1 MDMDIDI
8 RIDFGNSIDKDMV
21 MKITF

>member
-1 MDMDIDI
+1 MDMNIDI